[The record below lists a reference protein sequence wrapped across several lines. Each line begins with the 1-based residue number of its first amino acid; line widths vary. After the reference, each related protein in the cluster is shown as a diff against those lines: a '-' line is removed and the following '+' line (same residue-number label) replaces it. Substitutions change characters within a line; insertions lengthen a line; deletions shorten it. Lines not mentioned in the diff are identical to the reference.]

1 MALAVLIAIAFLT
14 QCASGYL
21 ICEQLQTGLCTYAIA
36 SNGRRCVL
44 ENLLTKD
51 GRMQLECKTSTVTV
65 GFMDEWIETDECV
78 NACGL
83 DRNSVGISSDDLL
96 RRGFT
101 SRLCSSDCYRNCPNV
116 VDLYFNLALAEG
128 GFLPNICESE
138 RNPRRVMTGI
148 RSSSAASSPAIATAA
163 APCSDNEHCGTAA
176 YPPAES
182 PAY

>member
-1 MALAVLIAIAFLT
+1 MALAVIIAIAFLT

-21 ICEQLQTGLCTYAIA
+21 ICEQLPTGLCSYAIA
-36 SNGRRCVL
+36 SKGRRCVL

-65 GFMDEWIETDECV
+65 EFIDQWIETDYCV
-78 NACGL
+78 KACGL
-83 DRNSVGISSDDLL
+83 DRKSVGISSDDLL
-96 RRGFT
+96 RRSFT
-101 SRLCSSDCYRNCPNV
+101 LRLCSSNCHQNCPNI

-128 GFLPNICESE
+128 GFLPDICDSE
-138 RNPRRVMTGI
+138 RNPRRVMTEI
-148 RSSSAASSPAIATAA
+148 RSSGAASGPAVAA
-163 APCSDNEHCGTAA
+163 AAGPCSDKELCGAAA